1 MSMDQINYKEEK
13 KEKSLKKIF
22 SKLKN
27 LPQIILYLT
36 STYIISFTSEIIIG
50 YTIIYTIG
58 AATFKTPVM
67 MTVYTALAYIFT
79 FIVLAILPKI
89 ILKKEKTNTQLNPLQ
104 KLMKLWQ
111 VDKKDLGIVGLP
123 TFFDITIS
131 FIAFVGYMFI
141 SYFLLEIF
149 KRFSWFQVN
158 QTQDVGFSHY
168 LVGIDRIFAFIALVV
183 LAPIFEELIF
193 RGWLFSKLRKELKL
207 IPAILLTS
215 LLFGL
220 MHGQW
225 NVGINV
231 FALSLFLCGLREY
244 TGNIYASILL
254 HMIKNGIAFYFMYV
268 IGL

>member
-1 MSMDQINYKEEK
+1 MDQINYKEK
-13 KEKSLKKIF
+13 RKERGLKKIF

-50 YTIIYTIG
+50 YTIIYTLG
-58 AATFKTPVM
+58 ATTFKTPVM

-193 RGWLFSKLRKELKL
+193 RGWLFSKLRKKLKL

-215 LLFGL
+215 LLFGF

-231 FALSLFLCGLREY
+231 FALSLFLCGLREH

-268 IGL
+268 VSL